1 MKIGVPKEILPGETR
16 VAIIP
21 ETAKRLVEKGAQVVV
36 EAGAGQAAS
45 HSDEAYGAAGASVAT
60 SPESVLDADLVLKIQ
75 PPTIGEDG
83 KPDEVALI
91 KQGAALITFLQPF
104 ARPDIL
110 ERLALRGVTAMAME
124 MVPRI
129 SRAQNMDALSSMATV
144 SGYKAVL
151 LAANAFLRF
160 FPMFITAAG
169 TIPPARAL
177 ILGAGVAGLQAI
189 ATAKRLGAAVEAFD
203 TRPVVKGEVE
213 SLGAR
218 FIALD
223 VSHEEAQDE
232 GGYAKGLSEEHQRRE
247 LELIAGRLPR
257 TDIIIT
263 TAAIPGKRAPILI
276 TEAMLKELKP
286 GSIIVDLAAEG
297 GGNCELTEY
306 DRTVVKHGVTIIG
319 KINLPALMPV
329 HASQMYSKNVSNLVF
344 HLLGED
350 GQLKVNFEDAITAGV
365 VATHGGKIVHP
376 ALQSG

>member
-83 KPDEVALI
+83 KPDEVAQI

-160 FPMFITAAG
+160 FPMFMTAAG

-213 SLGAR
+213 
-218 FIALD
+218 
-223 VSHEEAQDE
+223 
-232 GGYAKGLSEEHQRRE
+232 
-247 LELIAGRLPR
+247 
-257 TDIIIT
+257 
-263 TAAIPGKRAPILI
+263 
-276 TEAMLKELKP
+276 
-286 GSIIVDLAAEG
+286 
-297 GGNCELTEY
+297 
-306 DRTVVKHGVTIIG
+306 
-319 KINLPALMPV
+319 
-329 HASQMYSKNVSNLVF
+329 
-344 HLLGED
+344 
-350 GQLKVNFEDAITAGV
+350 
-365 VATHGGKIVHP
+365 
-376 ALQSG
+376 

>member
-45 HSDEAYGAAGASVAT
+45 HSDEAYEAAGASVAT

-160 FPMFITAAG
+160 FPMFMTAAG

-203 TRPVVKGEVE
+203 ARPVVKGEVE

-232 GGYAKGLSEEHQRRE
+232 GGYAKALSEEHQRRE

-276 TEAMLKELKP
+276 TEAMLKQLKP

-350 GQLKVNFEDAITAGV
+350 GQLNVNFEDAITAGV